1 MLACYI
7 YPIPKGTEYTEVDL
21 QNSNKVLELFGYCG
35 ILEGMI
41 TKEGWRFLIKTYGY
55 EKLYEM
61 DKEALWKDC
70 ETLEEYVDW
79 LMYENEISPE
89 N

>member
-1 MLACYI
+1 MDM
-7 YPIPKGTEYTEVDL
+7 K
-21 QNSNKVLELFGYCG
+21 
-35 ILEGMI
+35 
-41 TKEGWRFLIKTYGY
+41 
-55 EKLYEM
+55 KLYEM